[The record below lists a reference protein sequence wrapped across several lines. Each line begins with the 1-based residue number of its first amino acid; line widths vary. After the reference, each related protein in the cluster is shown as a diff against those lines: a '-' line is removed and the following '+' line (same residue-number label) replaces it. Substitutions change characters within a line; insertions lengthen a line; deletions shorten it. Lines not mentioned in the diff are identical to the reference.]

1 MTWRGVV
8 FNANNIVGK
17 LFGKGVDVFKYREPN
32 WHMRLCH
39 VQLCWPLGA
48 VVCGCPAETSLKA
61 GTGVWGLALLRPRRR
76 RLLESKN
83 YPSRDLAT
91 SAVE

>member
-17 LFGKGVDVFKYREPN
+17 LLGRGVGGRDVFKYLELN

-39 VQLCWPLGA
+39 AQLCWPL
-48 VVCGCPAETSLKA
+48 VCGCWRLTSLKA
-61 GTGVWGLALLRPRRR
+61 GTGVWGLALL
-76 RLLESKN
+76 
-83 YPSRDLAT
+83 
-91 SAVE
+91 